1 MSVFVV
7 RRMSALISLRP
18 TLAGAHVTTGPT
30 EQALASAEGAM
41 PGAFQGQTSQSMSST
56 RFSTASP
63 ALPLLILEPI
73 LLM

>member
-1 MSVFVV
+1 MSVFVA
-7 RRMSALISLRP
+7 RRMSALISLRL
-18 TLAGAHVTTGPT
+18 TLAGAYVTTGPT
-30 EQALASAEGAM
+30 EQALASTEGAM
-41 PGAFQGQTSQSMSST
+41 LGAFQGQTSQSMSGT